1 MTCIYLYELHRV
13 ISIGC
18 CCVCAAEAEDLSS
31 RLQAGK
37 QRVSEL
43 ERTLSSVS
51 TQHKQFEKV
60 PDPLHY
66 QLHLTKTTQF
76 KFKKPFFCS
85 IIKSLRGS
93 ETVCDW
99 RSSGLGKT
107 RQLFRQQVFYEC
119 VCYMNTVWCLSV
131 M

>member
-1 MTCIYLYELHRV
+1 MQYTISCVFFKDVCAHDPPCNILTCPLV
-13 ISIGC
+13 
-18 CCVCAAEAEDLSS
+18 CVCAAEAEDLSS

-51 TQHKQFEKV
+51 TQQKQFEKV

-76 KFKKPFFCS
+76 KFKEPC
-85 IIKSLRGS
+85 L
-93 ETVCDW
+93 
-99 RSSGLGKT
+99 
-107 RQLFRQQVFYEC
+107 LF
-119 VCYMNTVWCLSV
+119 SAA
-131 M
+131 